1 LLLVRFTT
9 MPPAG
14 AAFVR
19 VTVPV
24 ALAPPTSVE
33 GFKVKDD
40 NAAGAAGLTVRLA
53 DLFTPL

>member
-1 LLLVRFTT
+1 

-40 NAAGAAGLTVRLA
+40 NAVGAAGLTVRLA

>member
-1 LLLVRFTT
+1 

-14 AAFVR
+14 AGFVR

-40 NAAGAAGLTVRLA
+40 NVVSAAGLTVRLA

>member
-1 LLLVRFTT
+1 
-9 MPPAG
+9 MPPTG
-14 AAFVR
+14 AALVR

-40 NAAGAAGLTVRLA
+40 NAVGAAGLTVRLA
-53 DLFTPL
+53 DLFTPP